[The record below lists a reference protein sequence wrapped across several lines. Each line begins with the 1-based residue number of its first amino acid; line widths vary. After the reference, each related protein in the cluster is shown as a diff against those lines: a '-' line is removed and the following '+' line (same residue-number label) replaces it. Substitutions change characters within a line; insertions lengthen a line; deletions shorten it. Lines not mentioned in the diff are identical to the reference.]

1 MCLFS
6 PSLPKTSTSNKS
18 NKSLDSNCFKNSK
31 SLSYLYA
38 ILFLYIVLSPI
49 KNKRLFALHRCSSKV
64 VTDFNIICLKL
75 HLIKKA

>member
-1 MCLFS
+1 M
-6 PSLPKTSTSNKS
+6 
-18 NKSLDSNCFKNSK
+18 
-31 SLSYLYA
+31 YA

-49 KNKRLFALHRCSSKV
+49 KNKRLFALHRCFSKV